1 MDIQDLK
8 IDQEFES
15 IIPALADEEFK
26 QLEENIVNDGE
37 VFNPIFTWNGFIID
51 GHHRYK
57 ILQKH
62 PEIKYRVVERE
73 FENRYSAIAWMC
85 DQQLGRRNLTDRNR
99 DYLIGQRYD
108 YEVLSHGG
116 DRRSEEIFSRD
127 RSGPLKPK
135 DKSHATR
142 KRIARETGTSE
153 GYVERS
159 RAFAKGVDAAENVLP
174 GIKSEILSEKINPT
188 KEQVAAIAKAPK
200 EEQLKMTEALRT
212 AEEERR
218 KELQRKREERA
229 AKREQMA
236 NIERLSAEHANINR
250 APVSIESHLE
260 SFTWTAERFLGTCDS
275 FFEDAPELITNEKY
289 RDGVMVTGE
298 KFIQY
303 FTKIKENRYEP
314 YSV

>member
-1 MDIQDLK
+1 MNIQDLK
-8 IDQEFES
+8 IDHEFEN
-15 IIPALADEEFK
+15 IIPALADVEFK
-26 QLEENIVNDGE
+26 QLEENILSDGE

-62 PEIKYRVVERE
+62 PEIKYRIVERK
-73 FENRYSAIAWMC
+73 FDNWHKALAWIC
-85 DQQLGRRNLTDRNR
+85 NNQLGRRNLTEKDK
-99 DYLIGQRYD
+99 DYLIGKRYTA
-108 YEVLSHGG
+108 EKN
-116 DRRSEEIFSRD
+116 SESFRGNQYTTESQ
-127 RSGPLKPK
+127 SGCGTTC
-135 DKSHATR
+135 HNQNMRTR
-142 KRIARETGTSE
+142 ERLAREYGVCPRHVSNAE
-153 GYVERS
+153 
-159 RAFAKGVDAAENVLP
+159 AFAKGVDAAEEVLP
-174 GIKSEILSEKINPT
+174 GIKSEILSEKINPS

-218 KELQRKREERA
+218 KELQRKREERQ
-229 AKREQMA
+229 AKRERMA
-236 NIERLSAEHANINR
+236 NIDRLSAEHANINR
-250 APVSIESHLE
+250 PPVSIESHLE